1 MLPHELEQLWQE
13 IQLSFDE
20 GTFTSPEAQAK
31 INRFMEEGPEAIDYW
46 AGKIKEAEAL
56 ALGYAERL
64 GKLKAK
70 KASKDTQVEK
80 MRERMGDFLLDSL
93 NGKARTPEW
102 TLAARKSS
110 STTYRMRPG
119 CDSDALPESCV
130 KIEKTLRQ
138 DEIRRRLDAGED
150 LPVDAETTTKTILT
164 IR

>member
-1 MLPHELEQLWQE
+1 MLPYELEQLWNE
-13 IQLSFDE
+13 IQLAFDE
-20 GTFTSPEAQAK
+20 GTFESPEAQAK
-31 INRFMEEGPEAIDYW
+31 IARFMHEGPEALDYW
-46 AGKIKEAEAL
+46 VDQIKEAEAL

-70 KASKDTQVEK
+70 KASKDAQVGK

-150 LPVDAETTTKTILT
+150 LPVEAETTTKTVLT

>member
-13 IQLSFDE
+13 IQLAFDE
-20 GTFTSPEAQAK
+20 GTFESPDSQAK
-31 INRFMEEGPEAIDYW
+31 IQKFMDEGPDALDYW

-56 ALGYAERL
+56 ALGYAERI

-80 MRERMGDFLLDSL
+80 MRERMGDFLLASL
-93 NGKARTPEW
+93 DGKARTPEW
-102 TLAARKSS
+102 VLAARKST

-119 CDSDALPESCV
+119 CESDALPESCV

-138 DEIRRRLDAGED
+138 DEIRRRLEAGED
-150 LPVDAETTTKTILT
+150 LPVEADTTTKTILT

>member
-1 MLPHELEQLWQE
+1 MLPYELEQLWQE
-13 IQLSFDE
+13 IQLAFDE
-20 GTFTSPEAQAK
+20 GTFESPDCQAK
-31 INRFMEEGPEAIDYW
+31 IQRFMDEGPAALDLWIDR
-46 AGKIKEAEAL
+46 IKEAEAL

-80 MRERMGDFLLDSL
+80 MRERMGDFLLASL
-93 NGKARTPEW
+93 NGRARTPEW
-102 TLAARKSS
+102 ALAARKSS
-110 STTYRMRPG
+110 TNTYRMRPG
-119 CDSDALPESCV
+119 CDSDSLPENCV

-150 LPVDAETTTKTILT
+150 LPVEAETTTKTILT